1 MGLIR
6 LLPRSG
12 GARPAAE
19 PARDTAPEPVPLDG
33 PPEPV
38 VVSEPASEA
47 QARERHADRV
57 APPSSVTTP
66 SRPPRASRRSVIALA
81 NQKGGV
87 AKTTTT
93 LNLGVA
99 LREMG
104 HRVLL
109 IDLDPQGNLTMS
121 QGLNPD
127 VIERSMFDVLVH
139 KVPISDVI
147 EHREADLAVA
157 SIDLAGAELAL
168 SAMIG
173 RERALEKALVEVR
186 ASYDY
191 VLIDTPPS
199 LGLLTINAFV
209 AATGVIVPVQC
220 EYLSLRGLVQLENTL
235 AMVRENLNPN
245 VGVEGI
251 VATMFDGRTLH
262 SREAIEI
269 LEENFGDLVYRTQD
283 PQDRPLRGGAR
294 QGELRPQVRPDRRR
308 SGGLPR
314 AGARDRCGEGGR
326 GWRASAQACV
336 RARSRSC
343 SARRKRR
350 NEDRP
355 SPTRRRRPS
364 SLHRSCPTRPPRR
377 LRRQSQLP
385 LDSRADAD
393 LSGKDRARRH
403 RRARLRLRG
412 RPHRAD
418 GTSGRGRAR
427 AGDCS
432 RAPSWRSRVAEV
444 VELVPAPAEVER
456 SPAPEQR
463 PEPYAPPASRFVT
476 PMPESPPRL
485 HVAGDV
491 ASYLA
496 VIRVVGVGGAGINAV
511 NRMMDAGIAQV
522 DFVAV
527 NTDAQQLELSDA
539 PVKIH
544 IGESITQ
551 GLGSGADPETGRRA
565 AEEGFDHVRA
575 ALRGSDMV
583 FVTAGEGGGT
593 GTGAAPVVARIAREL
608 GALTVGIVT
617 TPFKFE
623 GTRRKVAAESGVET
637 LRAAC
642 DTVIVIPNDR
652 LLEVLDRSTSMIDA
666 FRIADDVLRQGVQ
679 GICDLITMPGLINL
693 DFADVRTVMTDA
705 GSALM
710 GIGYSEAR
718 ENRAREAAERAL
730 RSPLIDTEI
739 VGARGILLS
748 IAGGDDLTLLEVNE
762 AAEVVRHAATD
773 DTNII
778 FGATVDE
785 RLNGQVWVTVVATGL
800 GSPRRASYTPAAAAM
815 SPSAGGRTTSDS
827 ERELPSFL
835 R

>member
-1 MGLIR
+1 MARKRASMREGPLAELFRATEAAQRAQSEEQRDAPQPAPATERPQASETPAEAQLPLESEAPPIVGEPVDPDATVEHVYDFEIGRDQRQAPPASEPSRTEPGRPEPFVSEASPGPEPTTREPEPHREQERTRDAESHPPADEGLAPVVELMPTR
-6 LLPRSG
+6 VEE
-12 GARPAAE
+12 PAARA
-19 PARDTAPEPVPLDG
+19 PRPEPVPE
-33 PPEPV
+33 PPV
-38 VVSEPASEA
+38 
-47 QARERHADRV
+47 
-57 APPSSVTTP
+57 
-66 SRPPRASRRSVIALA
+66 
-81 NQKGGV
+81 
-87 AKTTTT
+87 
-93 LNLGVA
+93 
-99 LREMG
+99 
-104 HRVLL
+104 
-109 IDLDPQGNLTMS
+109 
-121 QGLNPD
+121 
-127 VIERSMFDVLVH
+127 
-139 KVPISDVI
+139 
-147 EHREADLAVA
+147 
-157 SIDLAGAELAL
+157 
-168 SAMIG
+168 
-173 RERALEKALVEVR
+173 
-186 ASYDY
+186 
-191 VLIDTPPS
+191 
-199 LGLLTINAFV
+199 
-209 AATGVIVPVQC
+209 
-220 EYLSLRGLVQLENTL
+220 
-235 AMVRENLNPN
+235 
-245 VGVEGI
+245 
-251 VATMFDGRTLH
+251 
-262 SREAIEI
+262 
-269 LEENFGDLVYRTQD
+269 
-283 PQDRPLRGGAR
+283 
-294 QGELRPQVRPDRRR
+294 
-308 SGGLPR
+308 
-314 AGARDRCGEGGR
+314 
-326 GWRASAQACV
+326 
-336 RARSRSC
+336 
-343 SARRKRR
+343 
-350 NEDRP
+350 
-355 SPTRRRRPS
+355 
-364 SLHRSCPTRPPRR
+364 
-377 LRRQSQLP
+377 
-385 LDSRADAD
+385 
-393 LSGKDRARRH
+393 
-403 RRARLRLRG
+403 
-412 RPHRAD
+412 
-418 GTSGRGRAR
+418 
-427 AGDCS
+427 
-432 RAPSWRSRVAEV
+432 
-444 VELVPAPAEVER
+444 
-456 SPAPEQR
+456 
-463 PEPYAPPASRFVT
+463 EPYTPPASRFVT
-476 PMPESPPRL
+476 PMPESAPRL

-551 GLGSGADPETGRRA
+551 GLGSGSDPETGRRA
-565 AEEGFDHVRA
+565 AEEGYDHVRS

-593 GTGAAPVVARIAREL
+593 GTGAAPIVAKIAREL

-623 GTRRKVAAESGVET
+623 GTRRKVAAESGVEA

-693 DFADVRTVMTDA
+693 DFADVRTVMIDA

-762 AAEVVRHAATD
+762 AAEVIRQAATD

-800 GSPRRASYTPAAAAM
+800 GAPRRASYTPAAAAM
-815 SPSAGGRTTSDS
+815 AVPAGRSQPSGEP